1 MQELVRLAPPQTELA
16 PVPTATTTTLL
27 DDAFLADL
35 GAYGDLLFGG
45 LMQDDKAAVAAGL
58 ELSAAACYF
67 PNMAEMWAGDHAH
80 AKLQQGLCNTFT

>member
-1 MQELVRLAPPQTELA
+1 
-16 PVPTATTTTLL
+16 VPTATTTTLL

-45 LMQDDKAAVAAGL
+45 MMQDDKAAVACL

-67 PNMAEMWAGDHAH
+67 PNMTEMWAGDHAH